1 MRFDKPPAFM
11 ISPASTKNGIASR
24 EKLSAPF
31 TSVCAM
37 IWTSNMSSQN
47 INAAPHNN
55 SAQAIGKPIAIPPNR
70 QPRKISTAMIKLL
83 AVATLE
89 NCYA

>member
-1 MRFDKPPAFM
+1 
-11 ISPASTKNGIASR
+11 
-24 EKLSAPF
+24 
-31 TSVCAM
+31 M

-70 QPRKISTAMIKLL
+70 QPRKSAQP
-83 AVATLE
+83 
-89 NCYA
+89 